1 MLCQSMFIIAMR
13 ILIFQSL
20 LFENEAYKA
29 NCNLGKVK
37 IDPMLVAVVLWC
49 QWITRKRMCYDAGW

>member
-29 NCNLGKVK
+29 KCNLGNVK
-37 IDPMLVAVVLWC
+37 IDPMLVVVVFC
-49 QWITRKRMCYDAGW
+49 GVSG